1 MQWEE
6 AEGNQRE
13 LRQPPEVVAQSVWS
27 RAKSRARG
35 HVKIEALCVALCV
48 SVCVC
53 GHGLACQV
61 RPDTA

>member
-6 AEGNQRE
+6 AERNQRE
-13 LRQPPEVVAQSVWS
+13 PRQPPEVVAQSVWS

-35 HVKIEALCVALCV
+35 HVKIEALCVALCA

-53 GHGLACQV
+53 GHVLACQV
-61 RPDTA
+61 RPDTT